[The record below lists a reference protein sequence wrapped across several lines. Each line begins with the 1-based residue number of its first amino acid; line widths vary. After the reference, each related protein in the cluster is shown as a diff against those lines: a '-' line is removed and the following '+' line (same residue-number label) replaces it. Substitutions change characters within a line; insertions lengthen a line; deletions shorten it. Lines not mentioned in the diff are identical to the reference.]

1 MHIGSRGFI
10 SINKEILLFNCF
22 SYYMYVHVCMW
33 VGTKAQAHIPVCG
46 VKNWHLVFFLQATH
60 LIQVVPLVKLVRATP
75 RMPISIPGI
84 LELQA
89 LYVRGS
95 HLNSTP
101 YIFPEGHSYT
111 EPPPQH
117 PYVLIV
123 LRPTFE
129 LLIHGRSWSLQ
140 LRRNF
145 TLPLPERGAFNCTSP
160 HRSKGKGISNI
171 WEHKQCIL
179 GAPFSSQLDQHLQ
192 KQVRLWLLWE
202 YQSDDKN
209 FNPKRWIFRDESS
222 PAVYTQQLI
231 FCMKVHLISNHR
243 DIFHLNQISKS

>member
-1 MHIGSRGFI
+1 M
-10 SINKEILLFNCF
+10 LLLL
-22 SYYMYVHVCMW
+22 HVCACLY
-33 VGTKAQAHIPVCG
+33 VSRHKGTSAYPCMQSQKLTSGIFSSG
-46 VKNWHLVFFLQATH
+46 STSYWGG
-60 LIQVVPLVKLVRATP
+60 PLVKLVRATP

-111 EPPPQH
+111 EPSPQH

-145 TLPLPERGAFNCTSP
+145 TLPLPERRAFNCISP

-171 WEHKQCIL
+171 WEHKQCI
-179 GAPFSSQLDQHLQ
+179 
-192 KQVRLWLLWE
+192 
-202 YQSDDKN
+202 
-209 FNPKRWIFRDESS
+209 
-222 PAVYTQQLI
+222 
-231 FCMKVHLISNHR
+231 
-243 DIFHLNQISKS
+243 